1 MMNMNKC
8 EGGDR
13 LLLRNGEVA
22 IYIGKRDNID
32 YPHEI
37 LYKGVKM
44 ERTNKG
50 TCYSF
55 IGNTCKQPEDVIS
68 FAPSSTL
75 GIKKLFKEAFNV
87 GCNYIRERNYID
99 SDLYTDCQALEF
111 DMWLKNKADK
121 IDTIISNFK

>member
-37 LYKGVKM
+37 LYKGV
-44 ERTNKG
+44 N
-50 TCYSF
+50 
-55 IGNTCKQPEDVIS
+55 
-68 FAPSSTL
+68 L
-75 GIKKLFKEAFNV
+75 IKIMVLKE
-87 GCNYIRERNYID
+87 
-99 SDLYTDCQALEF
+99 
-111 DMWLKNKADK
+111 
-121 IDTIISNFK
+121 